1 MSGGCAG
8 HPFPVEL
15 AYDIRKQVGPVN
27 GFTPY
32 VFFDGGKVTNLA
44 NGRGSRSLFST
55 GAGVRLDVDRRT
67 DASIEFAAPLSRPR
81 YDTDTRGVR
90 IRAWLTRY
98 S

>member
-15 AYDIRKQVGPVN
+15 AYDIRKQVGSVN

-44 NGRGSRSLFST
+44 NGRGSGSLFST

-67 DASIEFAAPLSRPR
+67 DASIAFAAPLSGPR